1 MDTKSKAEIMI
12 VTGLSGAGR
21 STCLKLLED
30 YNFEAID
37 NLPLTLISDLL
48 SPLISNSK
56 NRTLKKIAIGVD
68 PRTRGFSAQSLLNT
82 LEKLQ
87 LKKAKFSIIFLDCN
101 DENLIRRFT
110 ETRRKHPLANDRP
123 VSDGIRAER
132 RLLEEIRQAAHITMD
147 SSNLTLPE
155 FQILIKKTL
164 NLEKN
169 KKLTVTVISFGFRNG
184 LPPEAD
190 MIFDVRFLSNPHY
203 DPKLQPLDGRQSKI
217 ANFIEADPAFKPFF
231 DNLTRLLNPLFPRYS
246 AEGKSYLTIA
256 FGCTG
261 GKHRSV
267 FVAEKFVHWL
277 QKSDYSLSTR
287 HRDLTMN

>member
-1 MDTKSKAEIMI
+1 MNTKSKAEIMI

-56 NRTLKKIAIGVD
+56 NSTLKKIAIGVD

>member
-1 MDTKSKAEIMI
+1 MNTKSKAEIMI

-123 VSDGIRAER
+123 VSDGIKAER

-203 DPKLQPLDGRQSKI
+203 NPKLQPLDGRKSEI
-217 ANFIEADPAFKPFF
+217 ANFIESDPAFKPFF

>member
-1 MDTKSKAEIMI
+1 MNTKSKAEIMI

-123 VSDGIRAER
+123 VSDGIKAER

-169 KKLTVTVISFGFRNG
+169 KKLTITVISFGFRNG

>member
-1 MDTKSKAEIMI
+1 MNTKSKAEIMI

-56 NRTLKKIAIGVD
+56 NKSPKKIAIGVD
-68 PRTRGFSAQSLLNT
+68 PRTRGFSAQSLLQT

-87 LKKAKFSIIFLDCN
+87 LKKGKFSIVFLDCN

-123 VSDGIRAER
+123 VSDGIKAER

-155 FQILIKKTL
+155 FQILVKKTL

-169 KKLTVTVISFGFRNG
+169 KKLNVTVISFGFRNG

-190 MIFDVRFLSNPHY
+190 MIFDVRFLNNPHY
-203 DPKLQPLDGRQSKI
+203 DPKLQPLDGRESAI
-217 ANFIEADPAFKPFF
+217 ANFIEADPAFQLFF
-231 DNLTRLLNPLFPRYS
+231 DNLTRLLNPLFPRYT

-267 FVAEKFVHWL
+267 FVTEKFVHWL

-287 HRDLTMN
+287 HRDLTIN

>member
-203 DPKLQPLDGRQSKI
+203 NPKLQPLDGRQSEI

>member
-1 MDTKSKAEIMI
+1 MNTKSKAEIMI

-123 VSDGIRAER
+123 VSDGIKAER

-169 KKLTVTVISFGFRNG
+169 KKLTVTIISFGFRNG

>member
-1 MDTKSKAEIMI
+1 MNTKSKAEIMI

-68 PRTRGFSAQSLLNT
+68 PRTRGFSSQSLLQT
-82 LEKLQ
+82 LEKLP
-87 LKKAKFSIIFLDCN
+87 LKKSKFSIVFLDCN

-123 VSDGIRAER
+123 VSDGIKAER

-155 FQILIKKTL
+155 FQILVKKTL

-169 KKLTVTVISFGFRNG
+169 KKLNVTVISFGFRNG

-203 DPKLQPLDGRQSKI
+203 DPKLQPLDGRESAI
-217 ANFIEADPAFKPFF
+217 ANFIEADPAFQPFF

-277 QKSDYSLSTR
+277 QKTDYSLSTR
-287 HRDLTMN
+287 HRDLTIN

>member
-1 MDTKSKAEIMI
+1 MNTKSKAEIMI

-123 VSDGIRAER
+123 VSDGIKAER

-203 DPKLQPLDGRQSKI
+203 DPKLQPLDGRQSEI

>member
-203 DPKLQPLDGRQSKI
+203 NPKLQPLDGRQSKI

>member
-1 MDTKSKAEIMI
+1 MNTKSKAEIMI

-169 KKLTVTVISFGFRNG
+169 KKLTVTIISFGFRNG

-203 DPKLQPLDGRQSKI
+203 NPKLQPLDGRQSEI
-217 ANFIEADPAFKPFF
+217 ANFIESDPAFKPFF

>member
-123 VSDGIRAER
+123 VSDGIKAER

>member
-1 MDTKSKAEIMI
+1 MNTKSKAEIMI

-203 DPKLQPLDGRQSKI
+203 NPKLQPLDGRQSEI

>member
-123 VSDGIRAER
+123 VSDGIKAER

-203 DPKLQPLDGRQSKI
+203 NPKLQPLDGRQSEI

>member
-1 MDTKSKAEIMI
+1 MNTKSKAEIMI

-123 VSDGIRAER
+123 VSDGIKAER

>member
-1 MDTKSKAEIMI
+1 MNTNSKAEIMI

-169 KKLTVTVISFGFRNG
+169 KKLTVTIISFGFRNG

>member
-1 MDTKSKAEIMI
+1 MNTKSKTEVMI

-30 YNFEAID
+30 YDFEAID

-56 NRTLKKIAIGVD
+56 NKSLKKIAIGVD
-68 PRTRGFSAQSLLNT
+68 PRTRGFSAQSLLKT

-123 VSDGIRAER
+123 VSDGIKAER
-132 RLLEEIRQAAHITMD
+132 RLLEEIRQAAHNTMD

-155 FQILIKKTL
+155 FQILVKKTL

-169 KKLTVTVISFGFRNG
+169 KKLNVTVISFGFRNG

-190 MIFDVRFLSNPHY
+190 MIFDVRFLNNPHY
-203 DPKLQPLDGRQSKI
+203 DPKLQPLDGRESAI
-217 ANFIEADPAFKPFF
+217 ANFIEADPAFQPFF

-267 FVAEKFVHWL
+267 FGAEKFVHWL
-277 QKSDYSLSTR
+277 QKTDYSLSTR
-287 HRDLTMN
+287 HRDLTIN

>member
-1 MDTKSKAEIMI
+1 MRIEPKAEIII

-123 VSDGIRAER
+123 VSDGIKAER

>member
-1 MDTKSKAEIMI
+1 MNTKSKAEIMI

-82 LEKLQ
+82 LEKLP

-169 KKLTVTVISFGFRNG
+169 KKLTVTIISFGFRNG

-203 DPKLQPLDGRQSKI
+203 NPKLQPLDGRQSEI
-217 ANFIEADPAFKPFF
+217 ANFIESDPAFKPFF

>member
-203 DPKLQPLDGRQSKI
+203 NPKLQPLDGRQSEI
-217 ANFIEADPAFKPFF
+217 ANFIESDPAFKPFF